1 MYLDMPTIVG
11 TMIALSASIV
21 LIVLTTIANY
31 TLQQDNRFLKSRLRR
46 YRQRCEQHHVEVP
59 F

>member
-1 MYLDMPTIVG
+1 MYLDIPAVIG
-11 TMIALSASIV
+11 TMIALTASIV

-31 TLQQDNRFLKSRLRR
+31 SLQQDNKFLKARLRT
-46 YRQRCEQHHVEVP
+46 YRKRCEQNHVEVP

>member
-1 MYLDMPTIVG
+1 MYLSTATVIG
-11 TMIALSASIV
+11 TMIALASSIV
-21 LIVLTTIANY
+21 LIILTTIANY

-46 YRQRCEQHHVEVP
+46 YRQRCEQLHVEVP

>member
-1 MYLDMPTIVG
+1 MYLDIPAVIG
-11 TMIALSASIV
+11 TMIALTASIV

-31 TLQQDNRFLKSRLRR
+31 SLQQDNRFLKSRLRR

>member
-1 MYLDMPTIVG
+1 MYLDMPTIIG

-31 TLQQDNRFLKSRLRR
+31 TLQQDNKFLKSRLRT
-46 YRQRCEQHHVEVP
+46 YRKRCEQNHVEVP

>member
-1 MYLDMPTIVG
+1 MYLDMPTIIG

-21 LIVLTTIANY
+21 LIVITTIANY

>member
-1 MYLDMPTIVG
+1 MYLDTPTIIG

-31 TLQQDNRFLKSRLRR
+31 QLQQNNRFLKSRLRR
-46 YRQRCEQHHVEVP
+46 YRQRCEQQHVEVP

>member
-1 MYLDMPTIVG
+1 MYLDNG
-11 TMIALSASIV
+11 TVIGIMIALTASIV

-31 TLQQDNRFLKSRLRR
+31 TLQQDNKFLKSRLRT
-46 YRQRCEQHHVEVP
+46 YRKRCEQNHVEVP

>member
-1 MYLDMPTIVG
+1 MYLDIPAVIG
-11 TMIALSASIV
+11 TMIALTASIV

-31 TLQQDNRFLKSRLRR
+31 SLQQDNRFLKSRLRT

>member
-1 MYLDMPTIVG
+1 MYLDMPTIIG

-31 TLQQDNRFLKSRLRR
+31 TLQQDNKFLKSRLRR

>member
-31 TLQQDNRFLKSRLRR
+31 TLQQDNKFLKSRLRR

>member
-1 MYLDMPTIVG
+1 MYLDTATIIG
-11 TMIALSASIV
+11 TMIALASSIV
-21 LIVLTTIANY
+21 LIILTTIANY
-31 TLQQDNRFLKSRLRR
+31 TLQQDNKFLKSRLRR

>member
-1 MYLDMPTIVG
+1 MYLDIPTIVG

>member
-31 TLQQDNRFLKSRLRR
+31 TLQQDNKFLKSRLRT
-46 YRQRCEQHHVEVP
+46 YRKRCEQNHVEVP

>member
-1 MYLDMPTIVG
+1 MYLDMPTIIG